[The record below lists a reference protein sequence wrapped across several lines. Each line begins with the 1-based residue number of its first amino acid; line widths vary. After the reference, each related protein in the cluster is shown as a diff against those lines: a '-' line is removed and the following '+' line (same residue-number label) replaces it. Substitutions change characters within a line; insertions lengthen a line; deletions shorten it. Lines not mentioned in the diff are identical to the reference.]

1 MSTVNAV
8 SADDSSISNGG
19 DGADEGSG
27 DGVVIYT
34 LERDRARVIAPAILA
49 VASLGVGF
57 YFLNPLVML
66 MFFPFGYIAA
76 KNRDDLRSGYRLDL
90 NEVERNYECVV
101 LRKNTYD
108 DYSGDTI
115 DTNVLYRR
123 TVKRNHGE
131 LKRDA
136 IARGDHVVKINGGLN
151 WITRDDYERYGE
163 SSPEGYES
171 GIGLGGLIE
180 PPVSHTSMITSG
192 GTNDHDVI
200 RPWTTSVKNGLTDVL
215 PIMRDGRVHMVKFKI
230 RPGDSSEDDND
241 ESPLGEG
248 MRLADMIIVDDQY
261 ADGVKSFEDKIS
273 LINGNDRQP
282 EYV

>member
-1 MSTVNAV
+1 MSTVSAS
-8 SADDSSISNGG
+8 SADDSVISAVG
-19 DGADEGSG
+19 DGSVNGSSD
-27 DGVVIYT
+27 DGVVVYT
-34 LERDRARVIAPAILA
+34 LKGARIRVIAPAILA
-49 VASLGVGF
+49 VASLCVGF

-76 KNRDDLRSGYRLDL
+76 KSVDDLRSGYRLDL

-115 DTNVLYRR
+115 DTNVLYER
-123 TVKRNHGE
+123 TVKRNHGD

-136 IARGDHVVKINGGLN
+136 IARGDHVVKINGRLN

-163 SSPEGYES
+163 SSPGGYEG

-180 PPVSHTSMITSG
+180 PPVSHTSMITAGDS
-192 GTNDHDVI
+192 NDHDVI
-200 RPWTTSVKNGLTDVL
+200 RPWTTSVKNGMTDVL
-215 PIMRDGRVHMVKFKI
+215 PILKDGKVHMVRFKI
-230 RPGDSSEDDND
+230 RTSGSGDADA
-241 ESPLGEG
+241 LGDG
-248 MRLADMIIVDDQY
+248 MQLADMIIVDDQY
-261 ADGVKSFEDKIS
+261 ADKVHSFEDKIS
-273 LINGNDRQP
+273 LVNGKDEQP